1 MSMIIRIDRVQ
12 KERNA
17 GKEFKMRA
25 LQRAEGKK
33 SKNDIPQGF
42 SMTGLPRELAASLLG
57 MHGAE
62 GLQTA
67 LGGL

>member
-1 MSMIIRIDRVQ
+1 MIIRIDRAQ
-12 KERNA
+12 KGREA
-17 GKEFKMRA
+17 GKEIKMRA

-33 SKNDIPQGF
+33 SKNDIPQEF
-42 SMTGLPRELAASLLG
+42 SVTGLPRELAARLLG

-62 GLQTA
+62 SLQAA